1 MSSSDEEIDVGVE
14 RNVVED
20 PKRGKVITKPLL
32 TVDQIDPSD
41 EIWLMTVPS
50 HVNIL

>member
-1 MSSSDEEIDVGVE
+1 MSSSDEEIVVEVE

-20 PKRGKVITKPLL
+20 KKWGKVITEPLL
-32 TVDQIDPSD
+32 TVDQIDPGD

-50 HVNIL
+50 HVK